1 MALFSD
7 LNHRVKKAGQSPG
20 TAIYTGKKTNQP
32 TVVTIIHYD
41 AEHCAIKTASTF
53 EAAVSDHVAFGNA
66 WINVEGLADLSV
78 IQSIAKQFNL
88 HPLTVEDI
96 LNTTQ
101 RPKIEEFDNYTFIAL
116 RIFQPAEKNKLGAT
130 QQLSIILGKDFVLTF
145 EESHSEMI
153 EQIVTRLQG
162 AVSQR
167 LREQKSDYLV
177 YRLIDAAIDAYF
189 VVLEKLGDQIEG
201 IEKDIIDSPTQKNM
215 RMIYRMK
222 RQLLMLR
229 KIIWPLREVISH
241 FLYEENSLVTRFT
254 RLYLR
259 DAYDH
264 IAQAIDSVETFRD
277 MLSNLLDVYLSSLSM
292 RTNEIMKTLTIIT
305 TIFIPITAVASIYG
319 MNLVDI
325 PLMKSR
331 SGFYVVAAVM
341 VASVGAMLVYFRKK
355 KWM

>member
-7 LNHRVKKAGQSPG
+7 LNRRAKKAGLSPG
-20 TAIYTGKKTNQP
+20 TAIYTGKKTSQP
-32 TVVTIIHYD
+32 TVITAIYYD
-41 AEHCAIKTASTF
+41 AERCVVKTGATL
-53 EAAVSDHVAFGNA
+53 EAALTDHVSFGAA
-66 WINVEGLADLSV
+66 WINVTGLVDENV
-78 IQSIAKQFNL
+78 VQSIAKQFNL

-101 RPKIEEFDNYTFIAL
+101 RPKIEEFDHYTFIAL
-116 RIFQPAEKNKLGAT
+116 RLFQFQDKKQLSST

-145 EESHSEMI
+145 EESPSVTI
-153 EQIVTRLQG
+153 EQIATRIQG
-162 AVSQR
+162 ASNQR

-189 VVLEKLGDQIEG
+189 VVLERVGDQIEEV
-201 IEKDIIDSPTQKNM
+201 EKDIIDSPTQKNM
-215 RMIYRMK
+215 RLIYKMK

-241 FLYEENSLVTRFT
+241 FLYEDNSLVTRFT

-331 SGFYVVAAVM
+331 AGFYVVAGVM
-341 VASVGAMLVYFRKK
+341 VASVGAMLLYFRRK
-355 KWM
+355 KWV

>member
-1 MALFSD
+1 MAIFSD
-7 LNHRVKKAGQSPG
+7 LNSRVKKAGQSPG
-20 TAIYTGKKTNQP
+20 AAIYTGKKTNQP
-32 TVVTIIHYD
+32 TVVTVIHYD
-41 AEHCAIKTASTF
+41 AERCAIKTGSTLDASL
-53 EAAVSDHVAFGNA
+53 SDQTAFGNT
-66 WINVEGLADLSV
+66 WINVEGLADTSIVESV
-78 IQSIAKQFNL
+78 AKQFNL

-101 RPKIEEFDNYTFIAL
+101 RPKIEEFDHYIFIAL
-116 RIFQPAEKNKLGAT
+116 RVFQADEKNKLGT
-130 QQLSIILGKDFVLTF
+130 SQQLSIILGKDFVLTF
-145 EESHSEMI
+145 DESHSALV
-153 EQIVTRLQG
+153 EQIATRLQG
-162 AVSQR
+162 TVSQR
-167 LREQKSDYLV
+167 LREQKTDYLV

-201 IEKDIIDSPTQKNM
+201 VEKDIIDSPTQKNM
-215 RMIYRMK
+215 RMIYRLK

-241 FLYEENSLVTRFT
+241 FLYEENSFVTRFT

-264 IAQAIDSVETFRD
+264 VAQAIDSVETFRD

-331 SGFYVVAAVM
+331 SGFYVVASVM
-341 VASVGAMLVYFRKK
+341 VASVGAMLIYFRKK

>member
-1 MALFSD
+1 MAIFSD
-7 LNHRVKKAGQSPG
+7 LTHRVKKVGQPPG
-20 TAIYTGKKTNQP
+20 TAVYTGKKTKQP
-32 TVVTIIHYD
+32 ASVTAIYYD
-41 AEHCAIKTASTF
+41 AEHCTVKTGSTL
-53 EAAVSDHVAFGNA
+53 EAALTDNSAFGTA
-66 WINVEGLADLSV
+66 WINLSGLANVDV
-78 IQSIAKQFNL
+78 VQSIASQFNL

-96 LNTTQ
+96 LNTSQ
-101 RPKIEEFDNYTFIAL
+101 RPKIEEFDHYIFITL
-116 RIFQPAEKNKLGAT
+116 RVLLFKDKSKPLAA
-130 QQLSIILGKDFVLTF
+130 QQLSIVFGKDFVLTF
-145 EESHSEMI
+145 EESSSGLI
-153 EQIVTRLQG
+153 DPIAAKLQG
-162 AVSQR
+162 AKNQR

-177 YRLIDAAIDAYF
+177 YRLIDAVVDAYF
-189 VVLEKLGDQIEG
+189 LVLEDVGDQIEA

-215 RMIYRMK
+215 RLIYRMK
-222 RQLLMLR
+222 RQLLILR

-241 FLYEENSLVTRFT
+241 LLYEENDIISRFT
-254 RLYLR
+254 RLYFR

-331 SGFYVVAAVM
+331 LGFYVVAAVM
-341 VASVGAMLVYFRKK
+341 VFSVGVMLLYFRRK

>member
-1 MALFSD
+1 MAIFSD
-7 LNHRVKKAGQSPG
+7 LSHRVKKMGQSPG
-20 TAIYTGKKTNQP
+20 TAVYTGKKTNQP
-32 TVVTIIHYD
+32 TVATAIYYD
-41 AEHCAIKTASTF
+41 AERCVVKTGSTL
-53 EAAVSDHVAFGNA
+53 EAALSDHAAFGST
-66 WINVEGLADLSV
+66 WINVEGLADVSV
-78 IQSIAKQFNL
+78 VESIAKQFNL

-96 LNTTQ
+96 LNTAQ
-101 RPKIEEFDNYTFIAL
+101 RPKIEDFDSYIFITL
-116 RIFQPAEKNKLGAT
+116 RIFQFKEKNKLPST

-145 EESHSEMI
+145 QESHTAMI
-153 EQIVTRLQG
+153 EQITTRLQG
-162 AVSQR
+162 VTNQR
-167 LREQKSDYLV
+167 LREQKSDYLA
-177 YRLIDAAIDAYF
+177 YRLIDSAIDAYF
-189 VVLEKLGDQIEG
+189 IVLERVGDQIEE
-201 IEKDIIDSPTQKNM
+201 IEKDIIAAPTQKNM

-241 FLYEENSLVTRFT
+241 FLYEENALVTRFT

-331 SGFYVVAAVM
+331 SGFYVVGSLM
-341 VASVGAMLVYFRKK
+341 MLSVGVMLVYFRRK
-355 KWM
+355 KWI

>member
-7 LNHRVKKAGQSPG
+7 LSHRVKKVGQSPG
-20 TAIYTGKKTNQP
+20 TAIYTGKKTSQP
-32 TVVTIIHYD
+32 TIVTVVHYD
-41 AEHCAIKTASTF
+41 ATNCATKTGSTLAAALADHAS
-53 EAAVSDHVAFGNA
+53 FGTT
-66 WINVEGLADLSV
+66 WINVEGLADVSV
-78 IQSIAKQFNL
+78 VESVAKQFNL
-88 HPLTVEDI
+88 HPLTVEDL

-101 RPKIEEFDNYTFIAL
+101 RPKIEEFDHYTFIAL
-116 RIFQPAEKNKLGAT
+116 RIFQAAEKNKLGTT

-145 EESHSEMI
+145 EESYSAMI
-153 EQIVTRLQG
+153 KQIATRLQG
-162 AVSQR
+162 TVSQR

-177 YRLIDAAIDAYF
+177 YRLIDASIDAYF
-189 VVLEKLGDQIEG
+189 VVLERLGDQIEG
-201 IEKDIIDSPTQKNM
+201 VEKDIIDSPTQKNM
-215 RMIYRMK
+215 RMIYRLK

-241 FLYEENSLVTRFT
+241 FLYEDNSLVTRFT

-319 MNLVDI
+319 MNMIDI

-331 SGFYVVAAVM
+331 SGFYVVASVM
-341 VASVGAMLVYFRKK
+341 VVSVGAMLVYFRRK